1 MKYTEDLS
9 LVGIYPIDFVIS
21 SINAPSVSVRQ
32 TNAFSVTV
40 TDPCTSATTLTN
52 TGPLQNQDYTLTD
65 SDKVFTI
72 DLNKFIVTPA
82 WCTISFALGGGALP
96 AGLSS
101 IVTFDAP
108 SRQFT
113 ISSASISD
121 LTLSGSS

>member
-1 MKYTEDLS
+1 MTLKGT
-9 LVGIYPIDFVIS
+9 YPIKFKISFVDYTLVEDNLNIPFTVAV
-21 SINAPSVSVRQ
+21 INSCDA
-32 TNAFSVTV
+32 AI
-40 TDPCTSATTLTN
+40 LTN
-52 TGPLQNQDYTLTD
+52 TGPLPNQEYTLTD
-65 SDKVFTI
+65 SDKLFTI
-72 DLNKFIVTPA
+72 DLNLFNVTPT

-121 LTLSGSS
+121 LSLSGSS